1 MLCFSKQD
9 IMFAYI
15 KIMLSEKWKLPG
27 VRIDNSEIRRFFI
40 LVLEW
45 KVNFRNLDFDYAGEA
60 KPSLQ
65 QSWTNKIGLAPGHH
79 FIGLS

>member
-1 MLCFSKQD
+1 MLC
-9 IMFAYI
+9 
-15 KIMLSEKWKLPG
+15 ENWKLPG
-27 VRIDNSEIRRFFI
+27 VRIDNSEKRRFFI
-40 LVLEW
+40 LQLE
-45 KVNFRNLDFDYAGEA
+45 KGVFLNLDLDYSGEA